1 MRLLREVIDL
11 PVASYMATTPECHS
25 GFASGVGKGMLC
37 HYIRISNWV
46 SVGLCSQATSKTD
59 SAKYKRRSFGFKW
72 ETPKKIL
79 PLLRCTNKPQI
90 FR

>member
-25 GFASGVGKGMLC
+25 GFASGVGKGVLC

-46 SVGLCSQATSKTD
+46 SVGL
-59 SAKYKRRSFGFKW
+59 W
-72 ETPKKIL
+72 I
-79 PLLRCTNKPQI
+79 
-90 FR
+90 